1 MPTTFHLPFS
11 YELKHL
17 FGNNNTFQ
25 DISLYCWEII
35 FNCVGCGGIITHNNQ
50 QLAHSLLFINAMLE
64 IQRTAK
70 ILNGAVALIKPKL
83 QISDLCNYST
93 VYMLSKWNSG

>member
-1 MPTTFHLPFS
+1 MQKGANFCRLVASFLHGL
-11 YELKHL
+11 LL
-17 FGNNNTFQ
+17 
-25 DISLYCWEII
+25 
-35 FNCVGCGGIITHNNQ
+35 NCVGHGGIITHNNQ

-70 ILNGAVALIKPKL
+70 ILNGAVALIKLKL

-93 VYMLSKWNSG
+93 VYMLSK